1 MFDSILCG
9 RCLRLR
15 VRQGR
20 EFNLLNACH
29 SQDMHKY
36 SREEGGK
43 LYSKCEKFEVRGKE
57 KIEGGELE

>member
-9 RCLRLR
+9 KCSRLR

-29 SQDMHKY
+29 FQGMHKY

-43 LYSKCEKFEVRGKE
+43 LYSKCEKFEVR
-57 KIEGGELE
+57 